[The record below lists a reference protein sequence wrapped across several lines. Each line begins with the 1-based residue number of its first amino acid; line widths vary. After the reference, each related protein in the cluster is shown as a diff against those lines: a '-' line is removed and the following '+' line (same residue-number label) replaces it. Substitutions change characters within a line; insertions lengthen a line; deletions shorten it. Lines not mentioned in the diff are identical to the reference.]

1 MKWYSTVECTTRY
14 IQSVTT
20 EPIKKNTSSIELN
33 KCLQLIDKNIENYSL
48 DYTVLLFFLKTLYFR
63 TGFGDV
69 LSHSR
74 YRKYKLK
81 VIPEEQENMV
91 SN

>member
-1 MKWYSTVECTTRY
+1 MKWYSEFKTRH

-20 EPIKKNTSSIELN
+20 EPINKNTSSIELN
-33 KCLQLIDKNIENYSL
+33 KCLQLIDEDIEDYSL

-74 YRKYKLK
+74 KYKLK
-81 VIPEEQENMV
+81 VIRKKQENMV